1 MQLIYAFESWIIPP
15 NLRNFN
21 TLLPSRTLLWIS
33 SNFAREE
40 VTSHRFHF
48 LLFRL
53 LRLGSNRALFIIV
66 VVIPFKLLFFC
77 AFSELVNLRTMAPMS
92 RSRFFFLLCCRRLTD
107 LIYNHRNRLIEI
119 FFYRVLW
126 SEIDLWSNPEDNK
139 ILLNEMELNQCI
151 KNVYRLLEF
160 YNLWVALFLFDI

>member
-92 RSRFFFLLCCRRLTD
+92 RSRFFFFSVVEDSQTSSIIIVIGWSKYFSIVCFEVKS
-107 LIYNHRNRLIEI
+107 IYGAIRKTTKY
-119 FFYRVLW
+119 F
-126 SEIDLWSNPEDNK
+126 
-139 ILLNEMELNQCI
+139 
-151 KNVYRLLEF
+151 
-160 YNLWVALFLFDI
+160 